1 MNSSN
6 SRNISYLVLL
16 FLVAASIFIY
26 VLLSNNIDG
35 TIQTNIRSGISR
47 KE

>member
-16 FLVAASIFIY
+16 FLVATSIFIY
-26 VLLSNNIDG
+26 VLLSNNIDR